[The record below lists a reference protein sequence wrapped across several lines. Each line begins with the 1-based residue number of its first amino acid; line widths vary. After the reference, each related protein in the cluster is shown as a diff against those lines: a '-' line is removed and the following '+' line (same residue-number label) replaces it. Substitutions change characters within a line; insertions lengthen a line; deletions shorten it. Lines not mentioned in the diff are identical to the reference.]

1 MDPSERKAMI
11 KATFNTVAAGYDHPA
26 LRFFP
31 ESARRL
37 VDVFGPAGDE
47 HVLDVA
53 TGTGSVALTLAARLP
68 QGHIT
73 AIDFSTAML
82 AEARAKA
89 AASGVGNV
97 DFVEMDM
104 QNLAFPRASFDGAVC
119 GFGIFFVDD
128 MAAQLRHIAER
139 VQPGGKIAVCGF
151 YENAFLPLAELFLAR
166 IERYGVERPPLS
178 WKRIGTEALAQGL
191 FESAGLER
199 IHVER
204 HSLGYYLTD
213 AGDWWQVIWN
223 AGFRGLVNQ
232 IPPAERARFQEEHL
246 AEVQTYCRAE
256 GLWLD
261 VDVIYALGIVPG
273 GLAPISR

>member
-11 KATFNTVAAGYDHPA
+11 KATFDTVAAGYDHPA

-31 ESARRL
+31 ESARCL
-37 VDVFGPAGDE
+37 VDVLAPAGGE

-53 TGTGSVALTLAARLP
+53 TGTGSVALALAARLP
-68 QGHIT
+68 RGRVT
-73 AIDFSTAML
+73 AIDFSTGML

-89 AASGVGNV
+89 AARGAGNV

-104 QNLAFPRASFDGAVC
+104 QSVAFPHASFDDAVC
-119 GFGIFFVDD
+119 AFGIFFVDD

-139 VQPGGKIAVCGF
+139 VRPGGKIAVCGF
-151 YENAFLPLAELFLAR
+151 YEDAFLPLAELFLAR
-166 IERYGVERPPLS
+166 MERYGVERPPLS
-178 WKRIGTEALAQGL
+178 WKRIGNETLARTL

-199 IHVER
+199 IHIER
-204 HSLGYYLTD
+204 RNLGYYLAD

-223 AGFRGLVNQ
+223 AGFRGLVSQ
-232 IPPAERARFQEEHL
+232 LAPAERVRFQEEHL
-246 AEVQTYCRAE
+246 AEVRTYCRAE

-261 VDVIYALGIVPG
+261 VKVIYALGIVP
-273 GLAPISR
+273 AA